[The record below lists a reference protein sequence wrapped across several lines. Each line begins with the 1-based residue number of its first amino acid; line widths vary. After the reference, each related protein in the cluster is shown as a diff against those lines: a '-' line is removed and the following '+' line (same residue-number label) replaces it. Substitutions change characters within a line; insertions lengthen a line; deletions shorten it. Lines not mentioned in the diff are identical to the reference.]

1 MSVPSSLLIFSASN
15 GTLTGSFFLLY
26 TSTIPPTT
34 SPAPISSIS
43 WHARSMAA
51 SALFGSRPFS
61 NLPDASVRSPIFLL
75 DLRMLVPSKQAASNN
90 IVWTS
95 SVIIEFS
102 PPMIPAI
109 PMDFLPSQIISTDS
123 SISLSCPSR
132 VVNFSPFSA
141 VRTTI
146 SFPSIVS
153 RSYACIG
160 CPYSSI
166 T

>member
-1 MSVPSSLLIFSASN
+1 MYLAGSN
-15 GTLTGSFFLLY
+15 GSLFLVTGSGY
-26 TSTIPPTT
+26 TSTTPPTT
-34 SPAPISSIS
+34 SPASSSSIS
-43 WHARSMAA
+43 WHALLIA
-51 SALFGSRPFS
+51 SIAFSGSSPFS
-61 NLPDASVRSPIFLL
+61 NLPEASVLKPIFLVVFL
-75 DLRMLVPSKQAASNN
+75 MLVPSNVAASKS